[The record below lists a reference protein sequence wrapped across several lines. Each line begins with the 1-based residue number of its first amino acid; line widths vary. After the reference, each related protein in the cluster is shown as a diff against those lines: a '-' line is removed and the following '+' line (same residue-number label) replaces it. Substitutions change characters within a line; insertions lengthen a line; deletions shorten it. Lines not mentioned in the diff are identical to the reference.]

1 VSPLTFAI
9 IEAIPQV
16 LQLVVGIVGL
26 VFSIKGRPNGVP
38 NLMVGAFVVM
48 LVSTVA
54 GLAWQFVSLNAV
66 SWQESGHLSSDQL
79 NTIFLGVDLPLAI
92 INAVSWLLVAIAVLK
107 FGRRPQQ
114 LGQAT
119 YFGPANYPM
128 AGQPGFASPQ
138 PGYAQ
143 PGYAQPGYAQPGNPQ
158 PAYTQ
163 PAYPQPGNPQPGY
176 PQADAQQPGYPQPD
190 NQQPVGQQLGYPQ
203 PNPGEPAMPTQQ
215 QPPQ

>member
-1 VSPLTFAI
+1 M
-9 IEAIPQV
+9 
-16 LQLVVGIVGL
+16 LVVGIVGL
-26 VFSIKGRPNGVP
+26 AFSINGRSNGVP
-38 NLMVGAFVVM
+38 NLMAGAFVVM

-54 GLAWQFVSLNAV
+54 GTAWQFVSLNAA
-66 SWQESGHLSSDQL
+66 SWQVSGHLSSDQL
-79 NTIFLGVDLPLAI
+79 NSIFLGVDLPLGI
-92 INAVSWLLVAIAVLK
+92 IDAVSWLLVAIAVLK

-138 PGYAQ
+138 PGYTQ
-143 PGYAQPGYAQPGNPQ
+143 PGYA
-158 PAYTQ
+158 Q

-176 PQADAQQPGYPQPD
+176 PQPNPSGPMPTQQQMPTQQP
-190 NQQPVGQQLGYPQ
+190 
-203 PNPGEPAMPTQQ
+203 MPTQQ